1 MEKGRSE
8 VIDLGE
14 RSDWR
19 RTDGDSAERFDIIFD
34 IASTRA
40 KKAKVRIRD
49 SSWYLASDTA

>member
-1 MEKGRSE
+1 MTAFSH
-8 VIDLGE
+8 LGE
-14 RSDWR
+14 SS
-19 RTDGDSAERFDIIFD
+19 GVFGIVFD